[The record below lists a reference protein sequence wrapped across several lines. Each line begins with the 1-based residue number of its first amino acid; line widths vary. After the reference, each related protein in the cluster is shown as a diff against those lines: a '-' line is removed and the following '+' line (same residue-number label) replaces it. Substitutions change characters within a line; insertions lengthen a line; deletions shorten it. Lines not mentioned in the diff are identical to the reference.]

1 MSETY
6 LDLAFK
12 QINMT
17 SELQKVLCPKNIN
30 EHNGSVQKL

>member
-1 MSETY
+1 MSELFY

-17 SELQKVLCPKNIN
+17 SEMQKVLCPKNIN
-30 EHNGSVQKL
+30 GSVQKL